1 MRLRVEGDPEHVA
14 ETVAILREH
23 LAHALAIE
31 EESRPYRNRNGRGVR
46 VYLTAGLT
54 TDDTKEDVAH
64 DR

>member
-1 MRLRVEGDPEHVA
+1 M
-14 ETVAILREH
+14 AILREH